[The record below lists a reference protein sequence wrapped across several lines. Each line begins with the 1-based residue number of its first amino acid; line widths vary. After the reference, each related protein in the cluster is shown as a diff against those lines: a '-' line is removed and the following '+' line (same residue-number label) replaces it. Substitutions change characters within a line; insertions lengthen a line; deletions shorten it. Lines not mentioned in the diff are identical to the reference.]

1 MAEQAQTA
9 GAEFWDALARHH
21 ASIENHYLD
30 VPAIRRIM
38 DDVRPPVL
46 VVGAGQGLIVEA
58 IRRAGLECDGVDLS
72 REMIR
77 FARLRR
83 GIALIRA
90 DARALPFA
98 NQAYE
103 TVIFATGVID
113 FAADDGAVKQM
124 LREGCRVV
132 RNSGSVF
139 VAFYRLSA
147 ASEGF
152 LKRLGLLKNNAM
164 ALRESME
171 LYRLN
176 PFQTVGWVAR
186 KAGTNH
192 LSAAVMLL
200 RMAALSTLAEKRMTL
215 RMKKI
220 IRPNH
225 DAQALIESAPKW
237 QRYRDQAEVAKLLER
252 LGFAVKRFDVLAS
265 CYIARIIGN

>member
-21 ASIENHYLD
+21 ASLENHYLD

-38 DDVRPPVL
+38 DDLRPPVL
-46 VVGAGQGLIVEA
+46 VVGAGQGLVVEE
-58 IRRAGLECDGVDLS
+58 IRKAGLECDGVDLS

-83 GIALIRA
+83 GIALIHA
-90 DARALPFA
+90 HARALPFA
-98 NQAYE
+98 DQAYE
-103 TVIFATGVID
+103 SVVFATGVID
-113 FAADDGAVKQM
+113 FAADDDAIKRM
-124 LREGCRVV
+124 LQEGRRVV
-132 RNSGSVF
+132 RNSGTVF

-147 ASEGF
+147 ASEAF
-152 LKRLGLLKNNAM
+152 LKRLGLLKNNAI

-171 LYRLN
+171 LYLLN
-176 PFQTVGWVAR
+176 LFQTVGWVAR
-186 KAGTNH
+186 KAGVNR
-192 LSAAVMLL
+192 LNAAVMLL
-200 RMAALSTLAEKRMTL
+200 RMSALSTPAEKRMTL

-220 IRPNH
+220 IRGNH

-237 QRYRDQAEVAKLLER
+237 QPYRDKAEVGKLLER

-265 CYIARIIGN
+265 CYIARIK